1 MNSTFSI
8 FLDLLVSGLMIA
20 TIAYAVSLNRSISKL
35 RDGKAELAVL
45 LANLAE
51 SVTHADVA
59 IKGMKT
65 IATEYDTTLAQRIGT
80 ARALIDELGVI
91 NETGNNVASRLEKA
105 ARSGRLPSQSAPL
118 SAPARGGDPVALV
131 SFDDKPEGNVKKP
144 AAKGRSSE
152 EQELIEAIALLRR
165 SA

>member
-1 MNSTFSI
+1 M
-8 FLDLLVSGLMIA
+8 
-20 TIAYAVSLNRSISKL
+20 
-35 RDGKAELAVL
+35 L

-65 IATEYDTTLAQRIGT
+65 IATEYDTGLAQRIGT

-91 NETGNNVASRLEKA
+91 NETANNVATRLEKA
-105 ARSGRLPSQSAPL
+105 ARSGRLPSPATPL
-118 SAPARGGDPVALV
+118 SAPARSGDPVALV
-131 SFDDKPEGNVKKP
+131 SFDDKSAPEGKSRK
-144 AAKGRSSE
+144 AAGKGRSGE
-152 EQELIEAIALLRR
+152 EQELIEAIAMLRR